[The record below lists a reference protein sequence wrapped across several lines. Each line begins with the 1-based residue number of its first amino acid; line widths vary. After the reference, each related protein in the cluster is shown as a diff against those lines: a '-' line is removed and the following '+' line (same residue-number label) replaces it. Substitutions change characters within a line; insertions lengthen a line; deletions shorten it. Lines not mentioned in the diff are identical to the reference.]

1 MANIAPESARTQA
14 SGNHDLVSARSFRGP
29 LPAVGGIPFM
39 RLIDGARAARMT
51 KKRAGLVLLAT
62 IAAGATAC
70 RSGSEADPT
79 LQRDVSA
86 AVGRDS
92 ASDLELAPRGS
103 AETQVVSAIEA
114 GPAEAPHAPLRVR
127 KPASKPARQI
137 VTPNVRRP
145 ERVAEAPASA
155 ATTTAAVTPRP
166 APTAKPEKTTKS
178 GEFVDPV
185 VAPLPASS
193 VSRGTGA
200 SLGQVLSRLPGRIN
214 P

>member
-1 MANIAPESARTQA
+1 M
-14 SGNHDLVSARSFRGP
+14 
-29 LPAVGGIPFM
+29 GGIPFM
-39 RLIDGARAARMT
+39 RLIDGARVARMT
-51 KKRAGLVLLAT
+51 NKRAGLMLLAT

-70 RSGSEADPT
+70 RGGSEADPT
-79 LQRDVSA
+79 LQRDLSA

-92 ASDLELAPRGS
+92 ASDLELAPKGS
-103 AETQVVSAIEA
+103 AETQVVSAIEG
-114 GPAEAPHAPLRVR
+114 GPVETPHAPLRVR
-127 KPASKPARQI
+127 KPMPKPARQI

-145 ERVAEAPASA
+145 ERIAQAPASA
-155 ATTTAAVTPRP
+155 ATTTAAATPRP
-166 APTAKPEKTTKS
+166 APTARPETAAKS
-178 GEFVDPV
+178 GGFTDPV